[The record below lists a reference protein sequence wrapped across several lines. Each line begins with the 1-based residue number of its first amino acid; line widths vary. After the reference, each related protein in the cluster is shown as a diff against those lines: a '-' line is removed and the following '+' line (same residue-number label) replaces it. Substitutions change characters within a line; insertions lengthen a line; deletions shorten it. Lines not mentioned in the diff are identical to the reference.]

1 MDDRVMITGLHVNPE
16 RNKGEPLFPLSS
28 KERRAETV
36 PGDTMA
42 TLIIS
47 PWQSLRYSE
56 VILTSPVSV
65 GADTEKEFSCPG
77 CTPRKV
83 KQIIRNE
90 TRNFIQYLVHHERE
104 FFKEENLNSSPDAG
118 SVKNDRVCP
127 TKRCPAPVD
136 VSRRGAHDMCRCR
149 HRLKDFRFNV
159 EGRYG
164 NTRSWI
170 GFRCSNISKT
180 RNHGED
186 DGMKRGMLLLV
197 GVVSACMLSA
207 CAPLVIGGAAV
218 GGGTGVYMFV
228 HGELKT
234 DYPYPFDNVWAA
246 CEKTVAHMK
255 ATDVFPEKEISKGSI
270 EAMIDGEWVW
280 FSVEYK
286 EKNLTTV
293 SIRVGVFG
301 NKAASQ
307 RLHDKVAGLLSE

>member
-1 MDDRVMITGLHVNPE
+1 
-16 RNKGEPLFPLSS
+16 
-28 KERRAETV
+28 
-36 PGDTMA
+36 
-42 TLIIS
+42 
-47 PWQSLRYSE
+47 
-56 VILTSPVSV
+56 
-65 GADTEKEFSCPG
+65 
-77 CTPRKV
+77 
-83 KQIIRNE
+83 
-90 TRNFIQYLVHHERE
+90 
-104 FFKEENLNSSPDAG
+104 
-118 SVKNDRVCP
+118 
-127 TKRCPAPVD
+127 
-136 VSRRGAHDMCRCR
+136 
-149 HRLKDFRFNV
+149 
-159 EGRYG
+159 
-164 NTRSWI
+164 
-170 GFRCSNISKT
+170 
-180 RNHGED
+180 
-186 DGMKRGMLLLV
+186 MKRGMLLLV

-307 RLHDKVAGLLSE
+307 RLHDKVAGFLSE